1 VRDSHYTPT
10 ELADRLVSF
19 ISKKDVYF
27 IADFCVG
34 EGELL
39 RAAKKKWSNA
49 KFCGNDISGKA
60 IQLLRG
66 NYPDWIL
73 EKCDFLNRKA
83 RDEKLFFKST
93 FDVILLNPPFTC
105 KGSTI
110 HIINF
115 DGIEFH
121 ASTAMF
127 FIVEAIKYLHKNSVL
142 YAILPQSIAYS
153 DKDEKIRVYLR
164 EKYNFKMLE
173 ELNNQGFEKCTPNI
187 ILASINDTQSI
198 DLNNTFKQINIGIN
212 YLQIQRGSIGMHN
225 IQECKRHSIPLVH
238 STNMIDN
245 KIVGL
250 KYKVKDTISSISGPA
265 LLIHRVGQPNI
276 KKICIISSKEE
287 YALSDCV
294 IGIKARSITECQQL
308 KKMIADHWNDF
319 SNLYK
324 GTGAK
329 YITLKR
335 LKYFLSVEDNILNSL
350 PN

>member
-19 ISKKDVYF
+19 ISKENVCF

-39 RAAKKKWSNA
+39 RAAKKKWTNA
-49 KFCGNDISGKA
+49 GFFGNDISGKA

-73 EKCDFLNRKA
+73 EKCDFLNQKA
-83 RDEKLFFKST
+83 RDEKLFFKNT

-110 HIINF
+110 HKIDF

-121 ASTAMF
+121 ISTAMF

-153 DKDEKIRVYLR
+153 NKDEKIRVYLR
-164 EKYNFKMLE
+164 EKYNFKILE

-187 ILASINDTQSI
+187 ILASINDTSSI
-198 DLNNTFKQINIGIN
+198 DLNNTFKQINTGIK
-212 YLQIQRGSIGMHN
+212 YLQIQRGNIGMHS
-225 IQECKRHSIPLVH
+225 IRECKRHSISLVH
-238 STNMIDN
+238 STNMRDN

-250 KYKVKDTISSISGPA
+250 EYKVEDTISSVNGPA
-265 LLIHRVGQPNI
+265 ILIHRVGQPNI
-276 KKICIISSKEE
+276 KKICIVSSKET

-294 IGIKARSITECQQL
+294 IGIKTKTIKECLCL
-308 KKMIADHWNDF
+308 KKLIADHWNDF

-329 YITLKR
+329 YITIER
-335 LKYFLSVEDNILNSL
+335 LKYFLNIKDDIV
-350 PN
+350 